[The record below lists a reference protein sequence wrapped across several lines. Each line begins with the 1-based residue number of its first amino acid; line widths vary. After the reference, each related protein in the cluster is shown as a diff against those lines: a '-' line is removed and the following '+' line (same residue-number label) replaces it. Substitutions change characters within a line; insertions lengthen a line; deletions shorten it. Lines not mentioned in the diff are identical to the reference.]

1 MAARGRS
8 TGAPGDPNLAAL
20 DVAAWLRRVG
30 GANAEGVSRHG
41 RHGSLM
47 QRPRPAPAARRARSR
62 TPPVSAP
69 QDSDSEADVLVDARR
84 QFVQRTRDLARHWAS
99 PSLERAPAWSFEIGP
114 ADLAALEVRRR
125 RQDRATNCERH
136 ATDEFGSDAEC
147 QASGEPCPHDLG
159 QPSACSATDLR
170 VRRAHSVEGNIE
182 NALPDLESTPEAAR
196 LGVESGSAQPFVRPT
211 GEPRVPRSASESS
224 TSEPPIVI
232 VSRTRR
238 AARAARE
245 PRMR

>member
-8 TGAPGDPNLAAL
+8 EGAPGDPNLAAL
-20 DVAAWLRRVG
+20 DVAAWLQRVG
-30 GANAEGVSRHG
+30 CANADAVSRHG

-47 QRPRPAPAARRARSR
+47 QRLRPAPAARRARSR

-84 QFVQRTRDLARHWAS
+84 QFVQRTRDLAWHWAS

-147 QASGEPCPHDLG
+147 QASGEPCPDDLG

-170 VRRAHSVEGNIE
+170 VRRAS
-182 NALPDLESTPEAAR
+182 AWRATSRMRCPTPSQHLR
-196 LGVESGSAQPFVRPT
+196 RPGWGVESGSAQPSVRPT

-224 TSEPPIVI
+224 TSEPPTVI